1 MFSSTLSRWK
11 GNVNHG
17 ALQPLRP
24 GKSSSSSLAVWQG
37 LRATCIFSLLFF
49 SGPQGIQECCALA
62 ALCSLR
68 WQASYGI
75 WILSSFALSEW
86 RGILTM
92 ALTSPSNLERVLA
105 IPSPFGEVLELDL
118 LRTSCSFE
126 LRLFSFAP
134 WWTHLPIAPWNY
146 TFLLQFTVLGWAFP
160 LSLCLLYFL
169 FSMVHLL
176 IC

>member
-1 MFSSTLSRWK
+1 
-11 GNVNHG
+11 
-17 ALQPLRP
+17 
-24 GKSSSSSLAVWQG
+24 
-37 LRATCIFSLLFF
+37 
-49 SGPQGIQECCALA
+49 
-62 ALCSLR
+62 
-68 WQASYGI
+68 
-75 WILSSFALSEW
+75 
-86 RGILTM
+86 M